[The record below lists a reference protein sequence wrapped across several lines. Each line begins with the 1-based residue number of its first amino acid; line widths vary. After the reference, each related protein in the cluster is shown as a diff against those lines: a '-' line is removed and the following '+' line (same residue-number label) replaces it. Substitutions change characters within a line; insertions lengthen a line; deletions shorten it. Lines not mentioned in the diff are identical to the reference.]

1 MINLL
6 PPESRQSILYAR
18 RNRHLLHWAS
28 VLLLAIVAILVVVIL
43 GQLYISRSVA
53 SYTKQ
58 VEQSRQQLKIQK
70 LEETQ
75 ARVEDIS
82 SSVKL
87 AVQVL
92 SREVLF
98 SKLIRQVGAA
108 MPENTVLTNLQITKV
123 QGGVDLN
130 ASSVDY
136 NTATQIQ
143 VNLQDPANK
152 IFEKADIVNI
162 TCHTPTASTNTTTTT
177 NLRAKYPCEVTIR
190 ALFSKN
196 NPFLFI
202 NDDSQAGDRQ

>member
-6 PPESRQSILYAR
+6 PTETKQAILYAR
-18 RNRHLLHWAS
+18 RNRRLLHWTAALS
-28 VLLLAIVAILVVVIL
+28 LSIVGILVVVVF
-43 GQLYISRSVA
+43 GQLYINRSIA
-53 SYTKQ
+53 AYTRQ
-58 VEQSRQQLKIQK
+58 VDQAREQLKVQK

-75 ARVEDIS
+75 ARVEDITS
-82 SSVKL
+82 SLKL
-87 AVQVL
+87 ALQVL

-108 MPENTVLTNLQITKV
+108 MPEDTVLTNLQITKV

-130 ASSVDY
+130 ASAADY

-143 VNLQDPANK
+143 VNLQDPANR

-162 TCHTPTASTNTTTTT
+162 TCNPQPASTTSNTTN
-177 NLRAKYPCEVTIR
+177 NLKNKYPCEVTIR
-190 ALFSKN
+190 ALFTKN

-202 NDDSQAGDRQ
+202 NDGTGAQQ